1 MATNKLNKNC
11 SVNLII
17 ISARDIGSGI
27 LMSQN
32 SEIEK
37 AYRRLVEKTVEAI
50 RNADSRQH

>member
-11 SVNLII
+11 SVDLII
-17 ISARDIGSGI
+17 ISARDVGAEI

-50 RNADSRQH
+50 KDVDFSQH

>member
-11 SVNLII
+11 SGDLII
-17 ISARDIGSGI
+17 ISARDIGGGI

-37 AYRRLVEKTVEAI
+37 ADRRLVEKTVEAI
-50 RNADSRQH
+50 KDVDSSQH

>member
-1 MATNKLNKNC
+1 MATSKLNKNC

-17 ISARDIGSGI
+17 ISARDIGTGI
-27 LMSQN
+27 LRSQN

-50 RNADSRQH
+50 KDVDSSQH

>member
-11 SVNLII
+11 SVDLII

-32 SEIEK
+32 SKIEK

-50 RNADSRQH
+50 KDIDSSQH

>member
-1 MATNKLNKNC
+1 MPTNKLNKNC

-17 ISARDIGSGI
+17 ISARDIGAGI
-27 LMSQN
+27 LLSQN

-50 RNADSRQH
+50 KDVDSSQH

>member
-1 MATNKLNKNC
+1 MATNKLNKTC